1 MGNRVG
7 LIAGSGSFPL
17 LLARN
22 LKKEGREVFV
32 ISVEPETNPG
42 FFSVTSEVRKI
53 LPGEIIKVLE
63 FLQENKLEEVF
74 LAGKVDPGWLLKT
87 RSLDSLAKD
96 LWPEKAQITAREII
110 EILIEYLRQ
119 QGIEVLD
126 PSPFLRPFFCQSG
139 FLTKNQPSA
148 EVLTDLELAFDLA
161 TKMADLEI
169 GQVVAV
175 KKGIVIA
182 VEALEG
188 TDKMIKRAGELAG
201 EDFVVAKVGR
211 TEQSVLVDV
220 PAVGLTTVRSLLE
233 AKAICLGLEAEKVA
247 FFDQEEALPLAEK
260 AGLAIL
266 ARSRRG

>member
-139 FLTKNQPSA
+139 FLTK
-148 EVLTDLELAFDLA
+148 
-161 TKMADLEI
+161 I
-169 GQVVAV
+169 
-175 KKGIVIA
+175 
-182 VEALEG
+182 
-188 TDKMIKRAGELAG
+188 
-201 EDFVVAKVGR
+201 
-211 TEQSVLVDV
+211 
-220 PAVGLTTVRSLLE
+220 SLQLR
-233 AKAICLGLEAEKVA
+233 
-247 FFDQEEALPLAEK
+247 F
-260 AGLAIL
+260 
-266 ARSRRG
+266 